1 MMVRHRFGLAAAV
14 LLSGLAGCQREAP
27 SAAAPAATA
36 EAHGEQEEHEEHG
49 EATRTHIA
57 AAMAQSS
64 GIRTAPAGAGVI
76 HDEHAV
82 QGLLVPIEG
91 RYARV
96 VARFP
101 GPVRA
106 VRAGIGETVKAGQTL
121 AVVESN
127 VSLSE
132 YAVTAPIAGT
142 VLARNV
148 TVGDLAGDKPL
159 FEIADLSALW
169 VDVHLFGADAQHIR
183 PGHTVTVARL
193 ADGATVTTTLDRI
206 LPGTA
211 TASQSTIARA
221 TLRNTD
227 GDWRPGAAV
236 RARVSVGESPVEL
249 LVPLSAIQPLGGRD
263 VVFVQ
268 EGEDY
273 EARPVKQGR
282 RDAQHVEVLS
292 GIETGDAVVIEQSFL
307 IKADIEKSS
316 VEHDD

>member
-14 LLSGLAGCQREAP
+14 LLAGLIGCQREAP
-27 SAAAPAATA
+27 SARVPAATA
-36 EAHGEQEEHEEHG
+36 EQHEEPREHDEHG

-57 AAMAQSS
+57 TAMAQSS
-64 GIRTAPAGAGVI
+64 GIRTAPAAGGVI

-82 QGLLVPIEG
+82 QGLLVPMEG

-106 VRAGIGETVKAGQTL
+106 VRAGVGETVKAGQTL

-127 VSLSE
+127 VSLSD
-132 YAVTAPIAGT
+132 YSVTAPIAGT

-148 TVGDLAGDKPL
+148 TVGDLAGDTPL

-169 VDVHLFGADAQHIR
+169 VDVHLFGADAQRIR
-183 PGHTVTVARL
+183 PGHAVTVARL
-193 ADGATVTTTLDRI
+193 ADGATVTTTIDRI

-211 TASQSTIARA
+211 TASQSAIARA

-263 VVFVQ
+263 VVFVR

-273 EARPVKQGR
+273 EARPVKLGR
-282 RDAQHVEVLS
+282 RDAQQVEVLD
-292 GIETGDAVVIEQSFL
+292 GIETDDAVVVEQSFL

-316 VEHDD
+316 VEDDD